1 MKEQAL
7 GSCLHTPELRGV
19 EGFLYS
25 TSKVSFTIFAILHV
39 IIVIFLTG
47 IITLV
52 FLLVV

>member
-25 TSKVSFTIFAILHV
+25 TSKVSFVILVILHV
-39 IIVIFLTG
+39 IIVIFPTG

-52 FLLVV
+52 LLLV

>member
-25 TSKVSFTIFAILHV
+25 TSKVSFVILVILHV

-52 FLLVV
+52 LLVV